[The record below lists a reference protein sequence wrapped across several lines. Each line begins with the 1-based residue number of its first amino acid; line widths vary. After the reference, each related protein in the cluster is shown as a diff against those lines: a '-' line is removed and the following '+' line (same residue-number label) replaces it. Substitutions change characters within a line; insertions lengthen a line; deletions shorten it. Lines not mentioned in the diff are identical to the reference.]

1 MSRGILAGS
10 MHRAQPSAR
19 TYDQWR
25 DSLRGVRLPA
35 VVVDLAA
42 FDRNVARFADVLRQ
56 AGHRHTLR
64 VATKSIR
71 VPALTHR
78 VLDFGPP
85 YQGLMCY
92 AAEEAAFLAS
102 QGFDDLLVAYPTVQP
117 SDLAALVQLHAA
129 GKKIR
134 LIADSRVQLERLSTA
149 LSQCDPSLG
158 ATASLPSSAS
168 QRPALLD
175 EPAVAHIPIQ
185 ASMPPFEVVLDVD
198 MSWRPAGGRVHLGVR
213 RSPLR
218 SVDDVV
224 ALCRAARGLPNIR
237 IVGLMGY
244 EAQVAGLGDRN
255 PFKRLIN
262 PIAGVIRRRSVQAVA
277 RLREQLAAALAR
289 EGIALELF
297 NGGGTGSADYTA
309 AEPWLTEVTVGSG
322 FLCSHL
328 FDYYSNVSPE
338 PACFFALQVTRSS
351 DAGYFTCQGGGY
363 IASGEPG
370 WDKVPRPW
378 LPAGLKLVSTEAC
391 GEVQTPL
398 VVPPGVSLEPG
409 DPVLFRHAKAGELA
423 EHFHEYLL
431 VDSSGDASAADNIN
445 PTPTY
450 RGLGKAFL

>member
-1 MSRGILAGS
+1 MLRAG
-10 MHRAQPSAR
+10 AQPRS
-19 TYDQWR
+19 YDQWR
-25 DSLRGVRLPA
+25 EVLRGARLPA

-42 FDRNVARFADVLRQ
+42 FDRNVALFAEVLRR
-56 AGHRHTLR
+56 AGHRHALR

-71 VPALTHR
+71 LPALIQR

-102 QGFDDLLVAYPTVQP
+102 QGFDNLLVAYPTVQS
-117 SDLAALVQLHAA
+117 SDLTALAQLHQA
-129 GKKIR
+129 GRKVR
-134 LIADSRVQLERLSTA
+134 LIVDSRWQLERLTA
-149 LSQCDPSLG
+149 AVG
-158 ATASLPSSAS
+158 AA
-168 QRPALLD
+168 RR
-175 EPAVAHIPIQ
+175 
-185 ASMPPFEVVLDVD
+185 PFEVVLDVD
-198 MSWRPAGGRVHLGVR
+198 MSWRPLGGRLHLGVR

-224 ALCRAARGLPNIR
+224 ALCRAAREFPSLR

-262 PIAGVIRRRSVQAVA
+262 PIAGVIRRRSIAAIA
-277 RLREQLAAALAR
+277 RLREQLAAALKR
-289 EGIALELF
+289 EGMALEF
-297 NGGGTGSADYTA
+297 YNGGGTGSADYTA

-328 FDYYSNVSPE
+328 FDYYSNVTPE

-351 DAGYFTCQGGGY
+351 DAGYVTCQGGGY
-363 IASGEPG
+363 VASGEPG

-398 VVPPGVSLEPG
+398 VLPPGVTLELG

-423 EHFHEYLL
+423 EHFSEYLL
-431 VDSSGDASAADNIN
+431 VDAAGNV
-445 PTPTY
+445 TRAPTY
-450 RGLGKAFL
+450 RGQGKAFS

>member
-1 MSRGILAGS
+1 
-10 MHRAQPSAR
+10 MHRAHASAR

-25 DSLRGVRLPA
+25 DVLRGVRLPA

-71 VPALTHR
+71 VPALIRR
-78 VLDFGPP
+78 VLDFGAP

-102 QGFDDLLVAYPTVQP
+102 QCFDDLLVAYPTVQP
-117 SDLAALVQLHAA
+117 SDLAALSQLHAA
-129 GKKIR
+129 GKRIR
-134 LIADSRVQLERLSTA
+134 LIADIRVQLERLSAA
-149 LSQCDPSLG
+149 LAQRDHNLG

-168 QRPALLD
+168 GRPAMLD
-175 EPAVAHIPIQ
+175 EPAVAHTSVQ
-185 ASMPPFEVVLDVD
+185 ASTRPFEVVLDVD
-198 MSWRPAGGRVHLGVR
+198 MSWRPAGGRLHLGVR

-224 ALCRAARGLPNIR
+224 ELCRVARDLPNLR

-255 PFKRLIN
+255 PFKRLTN

-277 RLREQLAAALAR
+277 RLREQLAASLVR
-289 EGIALELF
+289 EGITLELF

-328 FDYYSNVSPE
+328 FDYYSNVAPE
-338 PACFFALQVTRSS
+338 PACFFALQMTRSS
-351 DAGYFTCQGGGY
+351 DVGYVTCQGGGY

-378 LPAGLKLVSTEAC
+378 LPAGLKLVSTEGC

-398 VVPPGVSLEPG
+398 AVPPGVSLVPG

-423 EHFHEYLL
+423 EHFNEYLL
-431 VDSSGDASAADNIN
+431 VDPSGSVT

>member
-1 MSRGILAGS
+1 
-10 MHRAQPSAR
+10 MHRAHASAR

-25 DSLRGVRLPA
+25 DVLRGARLPA

-42 FDRNVARFADVLRQ
+42 FDRNIARFADVLRHS
-56 AGHRHTLR
+56 GNRHTLR

-71 VPALTHR
+71 VPALIKR
-78 VLDFGPP
+78 ALDFGAP

-92 AAEEAAFLAS
+92 AAEEAAFLAG
-102 QGFDDLLVAYPTVQP
+102 QGFDALLVAYPTVQP
-117 SDLAALVQLHAA
+117 SDLALLAELHA
-129 GKKIR
+129 GGTKIR
-134 LIADSRVQLERLSTA
+134 LIVDSREQLERLSA
-149 LSQCDPSLG
+149 VVG
-158 ATASLPSSAS
+158 SAG
-168 QRPALLD
+168 R
-175 EPAVAHIPIQ
+175 
-185 ASMPPFEVVLDVD
+185 PFEVVLDVD
-198 MSWRPAGGRVHLGVR
+198 MSWRPLGGRLHLGVR

-218 SVDDVV
+218 SVDDIV
-224 ALCRAARGLPNIR
+224 AISRATRDLPNVR

-255 PFKRLIN
+255 PFKRMIN

-277 RLREQLAAALAR
+277 RLREELAGALR
-289 EGIALELF
+289 KEGVSLELY
-297 NGGGTGSADYTA
+297 NGGGTGSVDFTV

-328 FDYYSNVSPE
+328 FDYYSNVAPE

-351 DAGYFTCQGGGY
+351 DAGYVTCQGGGY
-363 IASGEPG
+363 VASGEPG

-378 LPAGLKLVSTEAC
+378 LPAGLKLVSTEGC

-398 VVPPGVSLEPG
+398 IVSPGVSLKPG

-423 EHFHEYLL
+423 EHFNEYLL
-431 VDSSGDASAADNIN
+431 VDGSGNVERA
-445 PTPTY
+445 PTY

>member
-1 MSRGILAGS
+1 
-10 MHRAQPSAR
+10 MHRAHASAR

-25 DSLRGVRLPA
+25 DVLRGRRLPA

-42 FDRNVARFADVLRQ
+42 FDRNIARFADVLRHS
-56 AGHRHTLR
+56 GNRHTLR

-71 VPALTHR
+71 VPALIKR
-78 VLDFGPP
+78 ALDFCAP

-92 AAEEAAFLAS
+92 TAEEAAFLAA
-102 QGFDDLLVAYPTVQP
+102 QGFDDLLIAYPTVQP
-117 SDLAALVQLHAA
+117 SDLALLAELHS
-129 GKKIR
+129 GGTKIR
-134 LIADSRVQLERLSTA
+134 LIVDSRQQLERLS
-149 LSQCDPSLG
+149 SVGGSVG
-158 ATASLPSSAS
+158 
-168 QRPALLD
+168 R
-175 EPAVAHIPIQ
+175 
-185 ASMPPFEVVLDVD
+185 PFEVVLDVD
-198 MSWRPAGGRVHLGVR
+198 MSWRPLGGRLHLGVR

-224 ALCRAARGLPNIR
+224 SLCRAARDLPNVR

-255 PFKRLIN
+255 PFKQLIN

-277 RLREQLAAALAR
+277 RLREQLTGTLKS
-289 EGIALELF
+289 EGVSLELF
-297 NGGGTGSADYTA
+297 NGGGTGSVDFTV

-328 FDYYSNVSPE
+328 FDYYSNVAPE

-351 DAGYFTCQGGGY
+351 DAGYVTCQGGGY
-363 IASGEPG
+363 VASGEPG

-378 LPAGLKLVSTEAC
+378 LPDGLKLVSTEGC

-398 VVPPGVSLEPG
+398 TFPPGISLQPG

-423 EHFHEYLL
+423 EHFNEYLL
-431 VDSSGDASAADNIN
+431 VDGAGNVERA
-445 PTPTY
+445 PTY